1 MSKNFAEEYKALAD
15 EELPDLWNR
24 IEAGLTPKTT
34 APAESSRSS
43 KGKVITFFRRYR
55 TVVAAAVCVLV
66 ILPAIAVIGRTG
78 QKNSSGGAARDSA
91 APAEGEFETAELHDE
106 EPAEGEFETAELYD
120 EEPAEDEFKSAELYN
135 EAPAEEPAS
144 AEMWSGEDGGT
155 AGAGGVDTTKAESA
169 DVAEDTAGVLEAPEH
184 SESKKMDLQGDRSS
198 SASMSDSLAK
208 TYEKVTIK
216 ILDRMEEIETDEG
229 FYYGMMAEIIR
240 SSYGELPEDT
250 QITIWVSASSS
261 MAYILGEEYE
271 MDLSY
276 DSGRECPYQV
286 EQNYFS

>member
-1 MSKNFAEEYKALAD
+1 MSKNFAEEYKALAE

-34 APAESSRSS
+34 APAENSQSS

-78 QKNSSGGAARDSA
+78 QKNSSGEAARDSA
-91 APAEGEFETAELHDE
+91 APSENEFESADLHDAAPSE
-106 EPAEGEFETAELYD
+106 SEFESANLYDGAPAESEFE
-120 EEPAEDEFKSAELYN
+120 SAELYN

-144 AEMWSGEDGGT
+144 TEMWSGEDEGT
-155 AGAGGVDTTKAESA
+155 AGAGGVDATEAESA
-169 DVAEDTAGVLEAPEH
+169 DVAEDTAGAMKKSEH

-216 ILDRMEEIETDEG
+216 VLDCVEEIETDEG
-229 FYYGMMAEIIR
+229 FYYGMKAEIIR

-286 EQNYFS
+286 EQNYLP